1 MVRSSGKTVAKALMI
16 GALALSISG
25 IAGCEA
31 GNNAPTLEFHPAAG
45 GAYGS
50 ADGISISNA
59 FVLGSPGD
67 GSLAAGSSASL
78 FLSLYNGGTGN
89 DTLVSVSA
97 PGYASSVKVTGD
109 TVSLPASAE
118 VNMSGPE
125 PSLVLSGLTKPISG
139 GQAIPLTLNFEHAGS
154 VTLQVP
160 VEAQSFYYSTYSPS
174 PTASPTA
181 TPKTTH
187 RAGAA
192 PSPTGSITTAPASP
206 TAGTT
211 PTASTTP

>member
-1 MVRSSGKTVAKALMI
+1 MVRSSGKIVAKGLLI
-16 GALALSISG
+16 GALALLISG

-31 GNNAPTLEFHPAAG
+31 GNNAPTLEFHPAAP
-45 GAYGS
+45 GAYGT

-59 FVLGSPGD
+59 FVLGAPAGD
-67 GSLAAGSSASL
+67 TVPAGSSASL
-78 FLSLYNGGTGN
+78 FLSLYNSGTGD

-97 PGYASSVKVTGD
+97 PGYASSVQVTGS
-109 TVSLPASAE
+109 TVSLPASAQ
-118 VNMSGPE
+118 VNMTGPE
-125 PSLVLSGLTKPISG
+125 PSLVLSGLTRPISG
-139 GQAIPLTLNFEHAGS
+139 GQAIPLTLHFEHAGS

-160 VEAQSFYYSTYSPS
+160 VEAQSFYFSTYSPP
-174 PTASPTA
+174 PTPSPTA

-192 PSPTGSITTAPASP
+192 PSPTGSITTAPVSP

>member
-1 MVRSSGKTVAKALMI
+1 MVRSSGKTVAKGLMI
-16 GALALSISG
+16 GALALLISG

-45 GAYGS
+45 GAYGT

-67 GSLAAGSSASL
+67 GSLPAGASASL
-78 FLSLYNGGTGN
+78 FLSLYNGGAGD

-97 PGYASSVKVTGD
+97 PGYASGVKVTGD
-109 TVSLPASAE
+109 RVSLPASAE

-139 GQAIPLTLNFEHAGS
+139 GQAIPLTLDFEHAGS
-154 VTLQVP
+154 VTLEVP
-160 VEAQSFYYSTYSPS
+160 VEAQQYYYSSYSQAP
-174 PTASPTA
+174 ASPTA
-181 TPKTTH
+181 TPKITTKPH
-187 RAGAA
+187 AT
-192 PSPTGSITTAPASP
+192 PSPTASITTAPASP

-211 PTASTTP
+211 P